1 LGQILDTHPGPVEV
15 QVKLIGSTVKHFLLP
30 QRVAVGHDLFG
41 ELKALLG
48 PDAVD

>member
-1 LGQILDTHPGPVEV
+1 M
-15 QVKLIGSTVKHFLLP
+15 LP

-48 PDAVD
+48 PEAVS